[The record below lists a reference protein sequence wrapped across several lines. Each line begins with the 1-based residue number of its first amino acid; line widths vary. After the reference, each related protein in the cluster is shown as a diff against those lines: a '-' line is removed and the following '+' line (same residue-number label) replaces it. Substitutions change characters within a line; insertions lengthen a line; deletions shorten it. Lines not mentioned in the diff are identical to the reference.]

1 MLDPTDQQHSHFSTL
16 RALIRIEWQKKKK
29 EKNNFG
35 VYSKDGRLT
44 VEPFDYRCPHRV
56 TEWLRQSDDFI
67 RSNFSTSPAVEPAHF
82 AQVRT
87 RRRARRSRTK
97 NPTWQLCFCFLLLL
111 GFVVL

>member
-1 MLDPTDQQHSHFSTL
+1 M
-16 RALIRIEWQKKKK
+16 AKKKE